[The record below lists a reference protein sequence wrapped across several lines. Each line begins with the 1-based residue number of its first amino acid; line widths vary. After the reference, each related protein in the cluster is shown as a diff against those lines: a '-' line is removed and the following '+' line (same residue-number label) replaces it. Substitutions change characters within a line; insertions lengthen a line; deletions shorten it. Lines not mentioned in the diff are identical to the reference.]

1 MKKIILSE
9 YNAIPENY
17 RGIWIVERWDLPD
30 WAEIREKH
38 IGKRTMMVND
48 NGTCLL
54 VEGIGFEI
62 VDDSTWKKPDEV
74 RQEIGGLYL
83 KFYSEQ
89 GCEPHYADCVIRW
102 CDTLET
108 VEVRTAGCGRRPRPL
123 PLSICAGRAGPRS
136 AASPPRRRTASA
148 ISSPPGRWSCPGRR
162 PCFWRTCAGSCSSTR
177 T

>member
-17 RGIWIVERWDLPD
+17 RGIWTVERWDLPD

-54 VEGIGFEI
+54 VEGIG
-62 VDDSTWKKPDEV
+62 
-74 RQEIGGLYL
+74 GLYL

-108 VEVRTAGCGRRPRPL
+108 VEVRIALAMESDTEKDDEIFFYCNSLEDLKSLTDKDGEDFTVAGCLDFGIYEEL
-123 PLSICAGRAGPRS
+123 LQ
-136 AASPPRRRTASA
+136 T
-148 ISSPPGRWSCPGRR
+148 
-162 PCFWRTCAGSCSSTR
+162 T
-177 T
+177 

>member
-17 RGIWIVERWDLPD
+17 RGIWTVERWDLPD
-30 WAEIREKH
+30 WAEIREKY

-83 KFYSEQ
+83 KFYIYQ
-89 GCEPHYADCVIRW
+89 
-102 CDTLET
+102 L
-108 VEVRTAGCGRRPRPL
+108 
-123 PLSICAGRAGPRS
+123 
-136 AASPPRRRTASA
+136 
-148 ISSPPGRWSCPGRR
+148 
-162 PCFWRTCAGSCSSTR
+162 F
-177 T
+177 